1 MQSGVKIWA
10 GEVICVPLIV
20 SNSFAGQYQLHVG
33 APISQVRAELLK
45 QGWTPIR
52 IDSKLYN
59 GSVENQESDAL
70 LLFQA
75 GFFEVESCSGTDA
88 NVCFFNY
95 QKNGQCLRL
104 TTEGEYLPPRG
115 EPGLVSWSQDCPD

>member
-1 MQSGVKIWA
+1 MQSGIKICAVTVVWA
-10 GEVICVPLIV
+10 SVIV
-20 SNSFAGQYQLHVG
+20 SSSFAGEYQLH
-33 APISQVRAELLK
+33 AYDTISKVRAEVLK
-45 QGWTPIR
+45 DGWTPVR
-52 IDSKLYN
+52 IDSKLHN
-59 GSVENQESDAL
+59 GAVENQEPDAL

-104 TTEGEYLPPRG
+104 TTEGEYFPPKG
-115 EPGLVSWSQDCPD
+115 EPGLVSWSHDCPN

>member
-1 MQSGVKIWA
+1 MRSGFKIGAVAAMWVSSIAPSSLA
-10 GEVICVPLIV
+10 GE
-20 SNSFAGQYQLHVG
+20 YQLR
-33 APISQVRAELLK
+33 AYDTISKVRAELLK
-45 QGWTPIR
+45 DGWTPVR
-52 IDSKLYN
+52 IDSKLPN
-59 GSVENQESDAL
+59 GAVENQEPDAL

-104 TTEGEYLPPRG
+104 TTEGEYFPPIG
-115 EPGLVSWSQDCPD
+115 EPGLVSWSHDCPD